1 VGKGSM
7 SGDAEERDQS
17 AETIS
22 GLEKLR
28 HTVRDY
34 IKPED
39 FDRLIAAESPVADEP
54 VVRDA

>member
-1 VGKGSM
+1 M

-54 VVRDA
+54 VVRGA